1 MKLHK
6 LNLVNFRGF
15 KKEEIKFH
23 PEATLF
29 IGVNGAGKTT
39 CLDAIVIFLSHLIS
53 AIRQKRGT
61 LQIKLKDISIGKKN
75 SALHFTTAEP
85 EFVWTSVKH
94 AHPSEQGTSQIV
106 GISDYSFVDYKKSLL
121 QNLDTNGYQ
130 SNIPVFAFYSTNR
143 AVLDIPLRIRKKH
156 EFQLLEAYDGA
167 LQSAVNFRSFFEW
180 FRNREDL
187 ENEIKIAAYDSKID
201 LLITDPQL
209 EAVRKAIQIF
219 IPGFSELK
227 VKRNPLRMIVKKEGK
242 ELEIGQLSDGEKCTL
257 ALVGDLAR
265 RLSISNPSSKNPL
278 EGEGIVLIDEI
289 ELHLHPKW
297 QRDLVGNLRSA
308 FPNVQFILTTH
319 SPQAVGELPHEC
331 IRLLSKD
338 EMGNLS
344 CITPNQTLGLTTNE
358 ILEEIMDA
366 PVLDKWTQEKTS
378 ALYRLIDE
386 EKWIEADVMLNLLLE
401 RNGWTPELRK
411 AEALMGMMKSG
422 FND

>member
-1 MKLHK
+1 L
-6 LNLVNFRGF
+6 
-15 KKEEIKFH
+15 
-23 PEATLF
+23 
-29 IGVNGAGKTT
+29 
-39 CLDAIVIFLSHLIS
+39 
-53 AIRQKRGT
+53 
-61 LQIKLKDISIGKKN
+61 
-75 SALHFTTAEP
+75 
-85 EFVWTSVKH
+85 
-94 AHPSEQGTSQIV
+94 
-106 GISDYSFVDYKKSLL
+106 
-121 QNLDTNGYQ
+121 
-130 SNIPVFAFYSTNR
+130 
-143 AVLDIPLRIRKKH
+143 
-156 EFQLLEAYDGA
+156 
-167 LQSAVNFRSFFEW
+167 
-180 FRNREDL
+180 
-187 ENEIKIAAYDSKID
+187 
-201 LLITDPQL
+201 
-209 EAVRKAIQIF
+209 
-219 IPGFSELK
+219 
-227 VKRNPLRMIVKKEGK
+227 
-242 ELEIGQLSDGEKCTL
+242 
-257 ALVGDLAR
+257 
-265 RLSISNPSSKNPL
+265 
-278 EGEGIVLIDEI
+278 
-289 ELHLHPKW
+289 

>member
-1 MKLHK
+1 
-6 LNLVNFRGF
+6 
-15 KKEEIKFH
+15 
-23 PEATLF
+23 
-29 IGVNGAGKTT
+29 
-39 CLDAIVIFLSHLIS
+39 
-53 AIRQKRGT
+53 
-61 LQIKLKDISIGKKN
+61 
-75 SALHFTTAEP
+75 
-85 EFVWTSVKH
+85 
-94 AHPSEQGTSQIV
+94 
-106 GISDYSFVDYKKSLL
+106 VDYKKSLL

-319 SPQAVGELPHEC
+319 SPQAVGELPNEC